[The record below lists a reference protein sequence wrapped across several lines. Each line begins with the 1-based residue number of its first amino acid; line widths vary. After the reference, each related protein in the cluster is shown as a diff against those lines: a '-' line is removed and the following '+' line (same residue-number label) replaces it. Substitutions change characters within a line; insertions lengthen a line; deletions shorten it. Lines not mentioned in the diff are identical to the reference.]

1 MVLTGRLGPT
11 TVVEEYPTRAIRPLQ
26 SSRSQIEGR
35 MHKKIAAIGRLNPIL
50 WFCLSGTGTE
60 LAQLKSF

>member
-1 MVLTGRLGPT
+1 
-11 TVVEEYPTRAIRPLQ
+11 
-26 SSRSQIEGR
+26 